1 MKKSQYFLRS
11 FLTINLICILAIG
24 VLAQGRHG
32 GRSDRG
38 FGYSG
43 ARFNAPRNY
52 VSIGNNYRNYNS
64 YRSNFGRNYNFY
76 GSQFQPVYSSP
87 YIYSHFGP
95 AFGFRINILPF
106 GYSPFFIG
114 NNPFYYYQ
122 GIYYRPYNNGGYEVV
137 APPLN
142 AVVKHLPSGA
152 KVTVINGEKYYELGG
167 TFYQEE
173 TSSKNKLQYRV
184 VGTNG
189 VINTVDENENES
201 SINDVPTINDA
212 PPINNNLKPESEK
225 LVQSQKISQLPANS
239 KTVIINKQKLYL
251 APNGIYYQES
261 VDANNNVSYQSVG
274 GDDNN

>member
-11 FLTINLICILAIG
+11 FLAINIVLLITLG
-24 VLAQGRHG
+24 VSAQGRRG
-32 GRSDRG
+32 GRSERG

-43 ARFNAPRNY
+43 SRFNAPRNF

-64 YRSNFGRNYNFY
+64 YRLDFGHNYNYY
-76 GSQFQPVYSSP
+76 GSPYRSAYRSP
-87 YIYSHFGP
+87 FVYSHFGP
-95 AFGFRINILPF
+95 AFGFRISILPF

-122 GIYYRPYNNGGYEVV
+122 GVYYRPYNNGGYEVI

-173 TSSKNKLQYRV
+173 ISAKNKLQYRV

-189 VINTVDENENES
+189 VINTVGEDENES
-201 SINDVPTINDA
+201 TINDA
-212 PPINNNLKPESEK
+212 PPVNNNLKPESEK
-225 LVQSQKISQLPANS
+225 FVQTQKLSQLPANCKS
-239 KTVIINKQKLYL
+239 VIINNQKLYL

-261 VDANNNVSYQSVG
+261 IDANNNLSYQSVG
-274 GDDNN
+274 GEGDSK